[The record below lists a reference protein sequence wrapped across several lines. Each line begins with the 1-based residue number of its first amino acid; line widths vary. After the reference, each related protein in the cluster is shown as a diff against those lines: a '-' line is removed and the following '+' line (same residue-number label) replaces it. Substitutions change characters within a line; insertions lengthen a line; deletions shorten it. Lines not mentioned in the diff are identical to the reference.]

1 MIETGLVT
9 YLAADTD
16 VAALVGTR
24 IYPVDDVPQPPNVG
38 SERPYITHQRI
49 SWSGLTT
56 MDGADGLTNVHIQ
69 LNCIADTYIDAMTL
83 ADKVRL
89 ALDGYSGAMGDQTVQ
104 ASFVD
109 DARALGEE
117 LPTGKE
123 QGIYAIAVDVEIWW
137 NETAPSF

>member
-1 MIETGLVT
+1 MIETGLET
-9 YLAADTD
+9 YLAADTA

-24 IYPVDDVPQPPNVG
+24 IYAIDDVPQDRVAG
-38 SERPYITHQRI
+38 ARPYITHQRI
-49 SWSGLTT
+49 SSPKLVT
-56 MDGADGLTNVHIQ
+56 MDGADGLANPRIQ
-69 LNCIADTYIDAMTL
+69 LNCVADTYLGAMTL

-89 ALDGYSGAMGDQTVQ
+89 ALDGYSGAMGSQTVQ
-104 ASFVD
+104 AAFVD

-123 QGIYAIAVDVEIWW
+123 QGIYAVAVDVEIWW